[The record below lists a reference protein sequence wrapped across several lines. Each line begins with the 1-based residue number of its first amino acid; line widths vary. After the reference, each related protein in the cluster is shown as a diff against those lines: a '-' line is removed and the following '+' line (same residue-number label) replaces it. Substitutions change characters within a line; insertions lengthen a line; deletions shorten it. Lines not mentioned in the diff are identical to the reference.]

1 MVTVRGSAD
10 SVESRLL
17 SGALRCP
24 CGGVLGPWGHA
35 CRRVIAMPDG
45 LEEFWPRRGRCR
57 SCGRTHVLL
66 PSGLWSR
73 RRYGAAVIMAV
84 LVLAVQAVAAGRAAA
99 RPWLAVAGGWR
110 QVPAST
116 ARSWRSRFASR
127 AAGLREQVMRLL
139 PLVSAGEAVRPLVPS
154 GSSAGDC
161 LAALEVVTA
170 GLRERPGLAAVSAHE
185 VAGHLSGGLWL
196 APGVPVLKFNTALF
210 SAVAVSPS

>member
-1 MVTVRGSAD
+1 
-10 SVESRLL
+10 
-17 SGALRCP
+17 
-24 CGGVLGPWGHA
+24 
-35 CRRVIAMPDG
+35 MPYG

-84 LVLAVQAVAAGRAAA
+84 LAVQAAAAGRAAA
-99 RPWLAVAGGWR
+99 RPWLGVPGGRR

-116 ARSWRSRFASR
+116 ARSWRSRFSLR

-139 PLVSAGEAVRPLVPS
+139 PLASAGGAARPLVPS
-154 GSSAGDC
+154 GSPDGDC
-161 LAALEVVTA
+161 LAALEAVTA
-170 GLRERPGLAAVSAHE
+170 GLRERPGLAAVSAYE

-196 APGVPVLKFNTALF
+196 APPAPVLEFNTTLF
-210 SAVAVSPS
+210 PAAAVSPS